1 MHKSGFTLIE
11 LMIVIAILAI
21 LAGMAVIPFT
31 YYQRKA
37 KAKELVNLARACIQ
51 EAVSYCINDPNF
63 SDFNNLENCNISG
76 NNTKY
81 ITNINVSVSGS
92 CNNKITAT
100 ATGTIGDTSF
110 NATCSYDY
118 NNDEITCTQPL
129 PTS

>member
-21 LAGMAVIPFT
+21 LAGMAIIPFT
-31 YYQRKA
+31 YYQKKA
-37 KAKELVNLARACIQ
+37 KAKELVNFARACIQ

-76 NNTKY
+76 NNTQY
-81 ITNINVSVSGS
+81 ITNINVSASGS

-100 ATGTIGDTSF
+100 ATGTIGDTLF

-129 PTS
+129 STS